1 MTTLFKKGY
10 LCIVTISKKRYYSP
24 LNKKDYGISDK

>member
-1 MTTLFKKGY
+1 MNNSLQKGLSLY
-10 LCIVTISKKRYYSP
+10 RDNQQEKI

>member
-1 MTTLFKKGY
+1 MNNSLQKGY

>member
-1 MTTLFKKGY
+1 MNNSSKGLSLY
-10 LCIVTISKKRYYSP
+10 RDNQQERYYSP